1 MPDPRHIH
9 PRDTGMIW
17 TYLAV
22 MAGGAA
28 GVGARMFISNW
39 IAHHFGQAFP
49 WGTLIVNVCG
59 CFIIGLFTG
68 LTGPDGVVMTSPLTR
83 QVVAIGVLGG
93 FTTYSSF
100 SLQSINLLAEGEVL
114 YGLGNI
120 FLTLLFCLAGTWI
133 GLTLAGVMQPK

>member
-1 MPDPRHIH
+1 MPDPHNIH
-9 PRDTGMIW
+9 SRETGMIW

-28 GVGARMFISNW
+28 GVGIRMFISNW
-39 IAHHFGQAFP
+39 IANHFGQAFP
-49 WGTLIVNVCG
+49 WGTLIVNVSG
-59 CFIIGLFTG
+59 CLVIGLFTG
-68 LTGPDGVVMTSPLTR
+68 LTGPDGVVMTSPLAR

-100 SLQSINLLAEGEVL
+100 SLQTINLLADGEVL

-120 FLTLLFCLAGTWI
+120 FLTLLLCLAGTWI
-133 GLTLAGVMQPK
+133 GLALAGAMQPK